1 LNVDGQFRKAGFAAE
16 SVAGQHG
23 SIHRLQCQQQQ
34 QPCADE
40 MTWDAAPEACDDLA
54 IDLDALEAR
63 GSLPVCPR
71 CGQTA
76 RPNILMFNDTAWVDA
91 VTRVQMQAF
100 ERWKSAVRGLRL
112 VIVEIGAGTA
122 IPTIRRIGERA
133 AERARTT
140 LVRINPEEEA
150 HDAAENALVVPL
162 PALQALTLIDEA
174 MNGAGGGGAGR
185 GSASRKNPKRESNAP
200 PFQQLL
206 PSRQMATVDPPAAA
220 VPAARRRQTTV
231 LPTALRAIH
240 YVELHSGYTQVIDPT
255 DLRPA
260 ELGYCLEQWYR
271 AAQGRFMPLP
281 VLRGLTLEGYTMRG
295 QVVVVPSGNEAVD
308 GAASG
313 GAALLQIKDP
323 RGELV
328 VSVGFARRARE
339 GAYLWRRLL
348 EEASVAVQPTDYPQ
362 EPWIVR
368 RVEPAARRNAAMMG
382 ALGFVKYAI
391 GVAWLRRVDGEE

>member
-1 LNVDGQFRKAGFAAE
+1 
-16 SVAGQHG
+16 
-23 SIHRLQCQQQQ
+23 
-34 QPCADE
+34 
-40 MTWDAAPEACDDLA
+40 
-54 IDLDALEAR
+54 
-63 GSLPVCPR
+63 
-71 CGQTA
+71 
-76 RPNILMFNDTAWVDA
+76 
-91 VTRVQMQAF
+91 
-100 ERWKSAVRGLRL
+100 
-112 VIVEIGAGTA
+112 VEIGAGTA

-140 LVRINPEEEA
+140 LVRINPEEA
-150 HDAAENALVVPL
+150 QDAAGNALVVPL
-162 PALQALTLIDEA
+162 PALQALWLIDEA
-174 MNGAGGGGAGR
+174 MTGAGGGGAGR
-185 GSASRKNPKRESNAP
+185 GNASRKNPKRESNAP
-200 PFQQLL
+200 PFQLLL

-220 VPAARRRQTTV
+220 MPAARRRHTTV

-240 YVELHSGYTQVIDPT
+240 YVELHSGYTQVIDPK

-295 QVVVVPSGNEAVD
+295 QVVVVASGNEAVG
-308 GAASG
+308 GAAS
-313 GAALLQIKDP
+313 GAALLQINDP

-348 EEASVAVQPTDYPQ
+348 EEASVAVQPTDYPH

-382 ALGFVKYAI
+382 ALGVVEYAI
-391 GVAWLRRVDGEE
+391 GVAWLRRVGGEE